1 MTIQSLVTV
10 HCADLHCTR
19 KLNLGLDR
27 HSTLA
32 SVLSRNVLGWT
43 LGPSGAVCPDHA
55 HDEVEQAVRDA
66 IHAETGGNITFHPGG
81 QDLAR
86 LIVVAVQAALKAQK
100 DEDR

>member
-32 SVLSRNVLGWT
+32 SVLPRVGWA

-55 HDEVEQAVRDA
+55 HNEVEQAVRDA
-66 IHAETGGNITFHPGG
+66 IHAETGGRDLTFHPGG

-86 LIVVAVQAALKAQK
+86 LIAVAVRAALKAQK